1 MIREND
7 NKQESSDTVMEQHK
21 SVSDKIEAEFL
32 TCERIVVF
40 VLLMVTAGMM
50 GAYTFVMRGGVFCNA
65 QTANIV
71 MMGIAFG
78 KKNWELGFYFL
89 IPIAA
94 YCGGAILSEVL
105 PHTVRKTCWLRWDTC
120 LIAIEIVILF
130 LIGWIPLSLPDQIV
144 QILINFI
151 ASMQY
156 NIFRQAEGIPMA
168 TTFCTNH
175 VRQVGVCLAKILRG
189 KGKDRG
195 VLHRGLV
202 HLLMLTGFFTGACVL
217 TIFCAILKEKA
228 IWIAIIPMMANFVL
242 LLYADLVKEHDL
254 LWKVPRGH

>member
-1 MIREND
+1 MREQQGAV
-7 NKQESSDTVMEQHK
+7 QESGESQ
-21 SVSDKIEAEFL
+21 FL

-40 VLLMVTAGMM
+40 VLLMVSAGMM
-50 GAYTFVMRGGVFCNA
+50 GAYTYVLRGGVFCNA

-71 MMGIAFG
+71 MMAIAFG
-78 KKNWELGFYFL
+78 QKNWGLGFYFL

-94 YCGGAILSEVL
+94 YCAGAFISEIL
-105 PHTVRKTCWLRWDTC
+105 PHTVRKTGWLRWDTC
-120 LIAIEIVILF
+120 LIAIEILVLF
-130 LIGWIPLSLPDQIV
+130 IIGWLPLSLPDQVV

-156 NIFRQAEGIPMA
+156 NTFRQAEGIPMA

-175 VRQVGVCLAKILRG
+175 VRQVGVCLAKIIR
-189 KGKDRG
+189 KKDRS

-202 HLLMLTGFFTGACVL
+202 HLLMLIGFFVGACVL
-217 TIFCAILKEKA
+217 TIFCAILREKA
-228 IWIAIIPMMANFVL
+228 IWISIIPMLVNFIL